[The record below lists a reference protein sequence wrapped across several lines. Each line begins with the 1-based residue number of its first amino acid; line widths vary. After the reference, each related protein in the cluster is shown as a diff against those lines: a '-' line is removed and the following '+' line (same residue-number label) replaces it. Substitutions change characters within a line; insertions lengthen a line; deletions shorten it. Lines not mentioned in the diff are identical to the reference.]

1 VTRTRMIGRRGG
13 GRGAQD
19 SSVRWW
25 GGSSDGRRRRVW
37 GPVVTVWKGEERISS
52 NLGMGV
58 GSCSIGVEGGREN

>member
-1 VTRTRMIGRRGG
+1 
-13 GRGAQD
+13 
-19 SSVRWW
+19 
-25 GGSSDGRRRRVW
+25 VW